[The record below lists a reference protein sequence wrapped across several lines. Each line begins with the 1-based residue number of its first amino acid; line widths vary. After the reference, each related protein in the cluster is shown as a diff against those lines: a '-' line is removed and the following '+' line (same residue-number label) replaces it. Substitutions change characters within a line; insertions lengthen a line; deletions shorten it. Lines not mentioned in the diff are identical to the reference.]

1 MNIYEIESQILDCID
16 EETGEILDVERLEQL
31 IQDKQDKIESVACW
45 YKNVV
50 AESEA
55 IKAEIST
62 LRDRKAHDDKL
73 AESLKK
79 YLFNTLCGEKFK
91 TSKVS
96 ISYRKS
102 STVEVD
108 DVYKVPDEYLTYKEP
123 EPDKMA
129 LKAAMKAGKKFDS
142 VRLVDKTNIL
152 IK

>member
-1 MNIYEIESQILDCID
+1 MTIYEIDSQILDCID

-50 AESEA
+50 AESAA
-55 IKAEIST
+55 IKAEIAA
-62 LRDRKAHDDKL
+62 LKERKAHDDTL
-73 AESLKK
+73 AENLKK
-79 YLFNTLCGEKFK
+79 YLSDALCGEKFK
-91 TSKVS
+91 TAKVA

-129 LKAAMKAGKKFDS
+129 LKAAMKAGKKFNG

>member
-1 MNIYEIESQILDCID
+1 MNIYEIDRQILDCID
-16 EETGEILDVERLEQL
+16 EETGEILDVERLEKL
-31 IQDKQDKIESVACW
+31 IQDKQNKIESVACW
-45 YKNVV
+45 YKNIV

-62 LRDRKAHDDKL
+62 LRERKAHDDKL
-73 AESLKK
+73 AENLKK
-79 YLFNTLCGEKFK
+79 YLFNALCGEKFK

-108 DVYKVPDEYLTYKEP
+108 DIYKVPDEYLTYKEP
-123 EPDKMA
+123 EPNKTL
-129 LKAAMKAGKKFDS
+129 LKSAIKAGQSFDG
-142 VRLVDKTNIL
+142 VRLVDKTNMQ

>member
-1 MNIYEIESQILDCID
+1 MNIYEIDRQILDCID
-16 EETGEILDVERLEQL
+16 EETGEILDVERLEKL
-31 IQDKQDKIESVACW
+31 IQDKQNKIESVACW
-45 YKNVV
+45 YKNIV

-55 IKAEIST
+55 IKAEISN
-62 LRDRKAHDDKL
+62 LRERKAHDDKL
-73 AESLKK
+73 AENLKK

-123 EPDKMA
+123 EPNKTL
-129 LKAAMKAGKKFDS
+129 LKSAIKAGQSFDG
-142 VRLVDKTNIL
+142 VRLVDKTNMQ

>member
-1 MNIYEIESQILDCID
+1 MTIYEIDSQILDCID

-31 IQDKQDKIESVACW
+31 IQDKQAKIESVACW

-73 AESLKK
+73 AENLKK
-79 YLFNTLCGEKFK
+79 YLFNTLGGEKFK